1 MVLRLRGGATAGWAW
16 AMQGEVAEGG
26 RLVKCAVHVSDLL
39 RHHGTAADSFG
50 LREWV
55 EDLHYLT

>member
-1 MVLRLRGGATAGWAW
+1 
-16 AMQGEVAEGG
+16 MQGEVAEGG